1 MENLCA
7 FWVREGGFQAGG
19 LKGALGKMNQMDIPF
34 CIRNLNHAQTIP
46 QGIQAH
52 GFCIN
57 SQIAFQ
63 DHRFG

>member
-1 MENLCA
+1 
-7 FWVREGGFQAGG
+7 
-19 LKGALGKMNQMDIPF
+19 MDIPF
-34 CIRNLNHAQTIP
+34 CIRNLNHAQAIP

-52 GFCIN
+52 SFCIN